1 MTTTPQQ
8 QAIIVANGY
17 ISIAQQVMTIFA
29 QLTTLDQEWT
39 DQGIATIL
47 AAMGTVALNA
57 DGTLGAA
64 DGSPNNAHPLNTAT
78 YPALSV
84 PLSSNQIGSL
94 KTILDEIETYVGG
107 GAVAT
112 QIGAR
117 SILNNAALG

>member
-17 ISIAQQVMTIFA
+17 ISIAQQIMTICA
-29 QLTTLDQEWT
+29 QLTTLDQEWA
-39 DQGIATIL
+39 DQGIATII

-64 DGSPNNAHPLNTAT
+64 DGSPKNANPLNTAI

-84 PLSSNQIGSL
+84 PLSSNQIASL
-94 KTILDEIETYVGG
+94 KTILDEIETYVSG

-112 QIGAR
+112 QVGAR